1 MYQKSHSEI
10 CCVISLCDFRKF
22 FKIQVFYF
30 FMHVSS
36 FLFVTNYALG
46 AKLLVYEK
54 FSSARKNIF
63 FFLNQ
68 IWTFIKMSK
77 NEKPITFEF

>member
-63 FFLNQ
+63 FLKSNLD
-68 IWTFIKMSK
+68 IYK
-77 NEKPITFEF
+77 NVQK